1 MRNVKG
7 ELRLPF
13 FMHSAPVDSAEP
25 GSKVRAMRA
34 LLIAQA
40 FCVMALCAVAS
51 PAAADRFS
59 LRYEGAAAG
68 FVPLGTITVDANV
81 DDETYQISTTLR
93 TNGLMNL
100 FERTNLD
107 ADASGAIT
115 ANGVYWQSYNL
126 DHRYSHKRRVIHMTR
141 ANAATT
147 TSIEPNYRLW
157 GSPRTS
163 DEQIRRSRDPL
174 STLVAM
180 AVDVSQ
186 TRRCVGSYPTF
197 DGRFH
202 YLMELSRG
210 EIDHFRGGGYE
221 GDVLKCRLGY
231 VAVAGFEQSD
241 RGRRR
246 IPEGQVW
253 FALDPGATFAPP
265 VRITTP
271 LSAGGA
277 VIRLTSW
284 TRAQVSIVTPDGQ

>member
-1 MRNVKG
+1 MRS
-7 ELRLPF
+7 R
-13 FMHSAPVDSAEP
+13 PVDSAEP
-25 GSKVRAMRA
+25 GPKVRPMRT
-34 LLIAQA
+34 LLIALA
-40 FCVMALCAVAS
+40 FCAAAG

-81 DDETYQISTTLR
+81 DDESYEISTTLR
-93 TNGLMNL
+93 SNGLMNL
-100 FERTNLD
+100 FERTDLD
-107 ADASGAIT
+107 ATAQGFITDHGAQWRR
-115 ANGVYWQSYNL
+115 YDL
-126 DHRYSHKRRVIHMTR
+126 DHRYSHKRREIHMLRRDAETIVNI
-141 ANAATT
+141 A
-147 TSIEPNYRLW
+147 PNYRLW
-157 GSPRTS
+157 GNPRTS
-163 DEQIRRSRDPL
+163 DEQIARSRDPL

-180 AVDVSQ
+180 SVDVSQ

-231 VAVAGFEQSD
+231 VAIAGYEQNDS
-241 RGRRR
+241 GRRR

-271 LSAGGA
+271 LSAGGV

-284 TRAQVSIVTPDGQ
+284 TRAQVSIVTPDTQ